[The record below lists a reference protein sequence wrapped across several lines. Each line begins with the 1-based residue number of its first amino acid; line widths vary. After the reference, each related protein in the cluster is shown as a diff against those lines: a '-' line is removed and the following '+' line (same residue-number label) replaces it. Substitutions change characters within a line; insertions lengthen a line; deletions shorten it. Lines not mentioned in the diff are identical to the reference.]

1 MQKKKSPLFRNLSKN
16 LSFETGESN
25 ATRFLARLHPGLI
38 NKLIGYQLKKRRFE
52 MSNFVAKLKSQRD
65 RRMEVVTCPNCNK
78 GKKEIRLLW
87 IFVTGHINCPDCKGT
102 GEIKQ
107 FKRKTALGLVLTV
120 FGLLTALMFIVA
132 IAANYF
138 IY

>member
-1 MQKKKSPLFRNLSKN
+1 M
-16 LSFETGESN
+16 G
-25 ATRFLARLHPGLI
+25 
-38 NKLIGYQLKKRRFE
+38 
-52 MSNFVAKLKSQRD
+52 NFVANLKSQRD
-65 RRMEVVTCPNCNK
+65 RRMEVVTCPNCK
-78 GKKEIRLLW
+78 GTGQKEIRFLW